1 MKGRRL
7 TQTILLFYLVLTF
20 CFTVLLRPERG
31 NYQYELTPFW
41 SYSAI
46 EKRPYGG
53 LFYAVVLNILFF
65 VPIGVLVFL
74 LKKRFKLWECII
86 PGILISCTIEISQF
100 FLKRGL
106 CETDDVIHNTL
117 GYIIGYCLCALF
129 WYFKTDGRKVCD

>member
-1 MKGRRL
+1 MRERTIKI
-7 TQTILLFYLVLTF
+7 ILLFYLIIIF
-20 CFTVLLRPERG
+20 FDTVLLRPVRET
-31 NYQYELTPFW
+31 YTYEFTPFW

-65 VPIGVLVFL
+65 VPIGAMVFL

-86 PGILISCTIEISQF
+86 PGILFSCTIEISQL

-106 CETDDVIHNTL
+106 CETDDVINNTL
-117 GYIIGYCLCALF
+117 GYIIGYCLCALI